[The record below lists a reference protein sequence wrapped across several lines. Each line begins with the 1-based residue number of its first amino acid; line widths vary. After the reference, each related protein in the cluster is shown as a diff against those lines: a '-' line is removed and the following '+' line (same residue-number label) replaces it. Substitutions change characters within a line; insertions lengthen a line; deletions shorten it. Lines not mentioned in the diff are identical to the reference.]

1 MFVWTLFLQIAI
13 IRFYELM
20 QEGFMFNL
28 STYFVV
34 FISGALVIFF
44 GTMLFRLVRAV
55 ERIARFL
62 ERDEKRY

>member
-1 MFVWTLFLQIAI
+1 
-13 IRFYELM
+13 M